1 MPRILS
7 RFDAPPPPP
16 LLATAATTMPH
27 LIYEG
32 GENQRPS
39 SPFSSAIIAILIIA
53 SALILSSS
61 LYLLLR
67 CLARH
72 RHGSRTFAAVDDN
85 VFPSSINN
93 HRVPS
98 SINNHRDS
106 RRENCSV
113 NPLPLFTFNSVTGNL
128 ANGGD
133 CAVCLSKF
141 EASDRLRLLP
151 LCCHAFHAECI
162 DAWLSSNQ
170 TCPLCR
176 STVHPTESDALDKIL
191 PSEERP
197 ASFRVEIG
205 SISRRRGSEIHS
217 GGNRRSYSIGSFD
230 YIVDGGYEISV
241 GSTTHRRGSSVD
253 KEPIAISL
261 ETLAGEVSRR
271 SWLRDYVDHLASI
284 SPRTVSF
291 RSSGW
296 FGGGSSRRSDVVV
309 GAVDLESN
317 RIGEDIGEFFRWIS
331 GV

>member
-1 MPRILS
+1 MPRTLS
-7 RFDAPPPPP
+7 QLDAPPSPP

-32 GENQRPS
+32 GENQQPS
-39 SPFSSAIIAILIIA
+39 SPFSSSIVAILVIA

-67 CLARH
+67 CIARH
-72 RHGSRTFAAVDDN
+72 RHRSRTFAAVDDD
-85 VFPSSINN
+85 VF
-93 HRVPS
+93 PS

-106 RRENCSV
+106 RRDHCSI
-113 NPLPLFTFNSVTGNL
+113 NSLPLFTFNSVTGNL
-128 ANGGD
+128 AKGGD

-197 ASFRVEIG
+197 TSFRVEIG
-205 SISRRRGSEIHS
+205 SISRRRGSEIHA
-217 GGNRRSYSIGSFD
+217 GDNRRSYSIGSFD
-230 YIVDGGYEISV
+230 YIVDGGYDVSV
-241 GSTTHRRGSSVD
+241 GSTTHRRGSSLD
-253 KEPIAISL
+253 KESIAISL
-261 ETLAGEVSRR
+261 ETLAGEESRR

-284 SPRTVSF
+284 STRTVSF

-309 GAVDLESN
+309 GAVDLESY
-317 RIGEDIGEFFRWIS
+317 RIGEDITEFFRWIS